1 MLAKILF
8 VSDLHKRYTDMR
20 SVKNILPVQHKIQEE
35 LIAFNKSAG
44 VTHNVILGDWYD
56 RGFHGLGQAYS
67 AMEEDRLL
75 SKSVDGRVYLCMGN
89 HFFLERDENPEM
101 YIIQP
106 CEYMKPRNLL
116 QLAEEPIFKV
126 VPTLKLGTVQIS
138 FFHFSKTNK
147 KYVAPRDPDTTF
159 HIGIYHDDR
168 CVPSWVREREGF
180 GGYGASYELNSIYA
194 NIDLAIHGHIHSDI
208 GITALTLDNGR
219 RVPLWI
225 PGALGMTQDKDTI
238 KHPYVELP
246 LLEINDDST
255 VSTQKVRFSTHLDE
269 LQFYR
274 TESKTKK
281 PMSMMEMQ
289 AKNPVSIVT
298 PSLQSYLVQQGVND
312 KQLQIVDEAGRGSLT
327 LHSAVSIVTGGSGN
341 G

>member
-1 MLAKILF
+1 MLARILF
-8 VSDLHKRYTDMR
+8 ISDLHKRYTDMR
-20 SVKNILPVQHKIQEE
+20 SIKNILPVQHKIQEE

-75 SKSVDGRVYLCMGN
+75 SKSVNGQVYLCMGN

-116 QLAEEPIFKV
+116 QLAEEPLFKV
-126 VPTLKLGTVQIS
+126 VPTLKIGTVQIS

-147 KYVAPRDPDTTF
+147 NYIAQRDPDTTF
-159 HIGIYHDDR
+159 HIGVYHDDR
-168 CVPSWVREREGF
+168 CVPGWVREREGF
-180 GGYGASYELNSIYA
+180 GTFGAAYELNSIYQ

-208 GITALTLDNGR
+208 GIAALTLDNGR
-219 RVPLWI
+219 KVPLWI

-238 KHPYVELP
+238 KHSFVELP
-246 LLEINDDST
+246 LIEINDDGS
-255 VSTQKVRFSTHLDE
+255 VNTQKVKFSTHLDE
-269 LQFYR
+269 LQFYK
-274 TESKTKK
+274 TASKSKQ
-281 PMSMMEMQ
+281 PMSLNEIA
-289 AKNPVSIVT
+289 AKNPVASAT
-298 PSLQSYLVQQGVND
+298 PSLTTYLVQRGFND
-312 KQLQIVDEAGRGSLT
+312 KQLKLVEEAGRGSLT
-327 LHSAVSIVTGGSGN
+327 LQEAVSIVSRG
-341 G
+341 